1 MYCVH
6 CGVENVDYANFC
18 SNCGKELNRS
28 PTEEVVDSRTDEPQ
42 SEVRVHHPWMG
53 AQEQPKEQAQGEVPN
68 ALKTI
73 LRRVNGWSTKKKV
86 LWGIVALF
94 LFLICAGVL
103 FGEPVENSGTT
114 TVGPVLL
121 LTGIGSLIGAA
132 VGLVLGLVRKG
143 WRVLKYCSAIFG
155 ITVVLYVIL
164 NIVAPDGSFEESL
177 NTGQTSES
185 LRPTTTPKPT
195 SSPEPAPVPDAI
207 KKGEISQAHWF
218 EAPDRCNLT
227 IMGGWTTDTYDDIVT
242 DRLAISVVQEAFEI
256 EDEHLP
262 TPQEVELLGDFLNG
276 TREYEVDDWSTLF
289 TIHLEKMSV
298 PLTAFR
304 TIMYAG
310 NPNNDSAVKID
321 QNVSLLENQFYCRT
335 AEMRDSSSIE
345 TARTKRTE
353 TSESASATA
362 TFPPTVIPPAIAA
375 PMPATINATATPEPF
390 RIGVMESV
398 TGPGEVYGNIAVQA
412 KQMAV
417 DEINAAGGVNGRII
431 ELIVEDEKCNSHDA
445 ITAYRKLTDVH
456 GVKIILGTSCSGAM
470 LGAAPLAEEEG
481 IILFSGLATNPD
493 IANAGDYIFRTSM
506 SDGQVGVDTGNVLWE
521 DGIRMLATITEATDY
536 AEGVRRNSVA
546 QFEKRGGR
554 IVGEERYASD
564 VTDFRAQLTEL
575 LNANPDGLHVAA
587 QSEFTSGTIVKQTRE
602 LGYEGPIYSDI
613 VSIGTT
619 ALEIAGDAA
628 TGMKAIV
635 ADLDPTNSKAQEVIA
650 NYRERYDNVPLQWY
664 LGSAYDNVYITAAC
678 LKQTGDDQDADGFK
692 DCLYGITWSGA
703 IGNNY
708 SFDEN
713 GEVVGVVNVVVEVL
727 PSSDRTEDNQGYKV
741 LGPAPSK

>member
-28 PTEEVVDSRTDEPQ
+28 PTEEVVESRTDEPQ

-73 LRRVNGWSTKKKV
+73 LRRVNGWSTKKKI
-86 LWGIVALF
+86 LWGMVALF
-94 LFLICAGVL
+94 LFLICVGVL

-132 VGLVLGLVRKG
+132 VGLVLGLVRKR

-155 ITVVLYVIL
+155 ITAVLYVIL
-164 NIVAPDGSFEESL
+164 NIVAPDRSFEESL

-185 LRPTTTPKPT
+185 LRPTTTPEPT
-195 SSPEPAPVPDAI
+195 STPEPPPIPDAI
-207 KKGEISQAHWF
+207 KKGDINQAHWF
-218 EAPDRCNLT
+218 EAPDRCNFT
-227 IMGGWTTDTYDDIVT
+227 ILGGWTKDTYDDIVT
-242 DRLAISVVQEAFEI
+242 DRLAISAVQETLEI

-262 TPQEVELLGDFLNG
+262 TPEEVELLGDFLNG
-276 TREYEVDDWSTLF
+276 TREYGVDDWSTLF
-289 TIHLEKMSV
+289 AIHFEKMSAPMTV
-298 PLTAFR
+298 FR

-335 AEMRDSSSIE
+335 AKMREQMSIE
-345 TARTKRTE
+345 TSRTE
-353 TSESASATA
+353 GVVASTIVRVTA
-362 TFPPTVIPPAIAA
+362 TLPPTIIPPA
-375 PMPATINATATPEPF
+375 MPAKINATATPEPF
-390 RIGVMESV
+390 RIGVMEAI
-398 TGPGEVYGNIAVQA
+398 TGPGETYGNVAVQA

-417 DEINAAGGVNGRII
+417 DEINAAGGVSGRLI
-431 ELIVEDEKCNSHDA
+431 ELIVEDEKCNAHDA
-445 ITAYRKLTDVH
+445 ITAYRKLTDVY
-456 GVKIILGTSCSGAM
+456 GVKIILGTTCSGAM
-470 LGAAPLAEEEG
+470 LGATPLAEEEG
-481 IILFSGLATNPD
+481 IIMFSGLATNPD

-506 SDGQVGVDTGNVLWE
+506 SDGQVGVDKGNVLWE
-521 DGIRMLATITEATDY
+521 DGIRMLATITEATYY
-536 AEGVRRNSVA
+536 AEDVTRTSVA
-546 QFEKRGGR
+546 QFEKRGGQ

-564 VTDFRAQLTEL
+564 VTDFRSQLTKL

-587 QSEFTSGTIVKQTRE
+587 QSEFTGGTIVKQTRD

-613 VSIGTT
+613 VSIGPT

-628 TGMKAIV
+628 TGMKAIT
-635 ADLDPTNSKAQEVIA
+635 ADLDPANSKAQEVIA
-650 NYRERYDNVPLQWY
+650 NFRERYGYVTLQWY
-664 LGSAYDNVYITAAC
+664 LGSAYDDVYITAAC
-678 LKQTGDDQDADGFK
+678 LKQTEDDQDADGFK

-713 GEVVGVVNVVVEVL
+713 GEVVGLVNVVVEVL
-727 PSSDRTEDNQGYKV
+727 PTSDRTGDNQGYKV
-741 LGPAPSK
+741 LGPAPSE